1 MALDGLHCG
10 FPRHTVGHPKSCA
23 RDPMLLD
30 LAESTQHN
38 SALVGG
44 PPLGEIHAMQGETEE
59 LWRKYCERAIVEQD
73 PERLLELVA

>member
-1 MALDGLHCG
+1 
-10 FPRHTVGHPKSCA
+10 
-23 RDPMLLD
+23 MLLD

-73 PERLLELVA
+73 PERLLELVAEMNRLLEEKEERLKEQRRRNQ

>member
-1 MALDGLHCG
+1 
-10 FPRHTVGHPKSCA
+10 
-23 RDPMLLD
+23 MLLD

-73 PERLLELVA
+73 PERLLELVAEINRLLEEKEERLKEQRRRNQ